1 MSASWYGKLPG
12 SVQLVV
18 LADVPTRAGSV
29 DVMRVDEAET
39 VELDRLEPPEPH
51 SGGGVARGLAG
62 SLAAGLVL
70 LTLGLLAAELLT
82 PSSGPGVAVLVG
94 HAVAAVLAIVAAVVA
109 DRSRGFVT
117 AAAVTA
123 VLLVVAATLWVYW
136 LA

>member
-1 MSASWYGKLPG
+1 MSASWYGKTPG
-12 SVQLVV
+12 SEQLVV
-18 LADVPTRAGSV
+18 LADAPTRAGSV

-39 VELDRLEPPEPH
+39 VELERLEPPEPH

-62 SLAAGLVL
+62 SLAAGLLL

-109 DRSRGFVT
+109 DRTRGFAT

>member
-1 MSASWYGKLPG
+1 
-12 SVQLVV
+12 
-18 LADVPTRAGSV
+18 
-29 DVMRVDEAET
+29 MRVDEAET
-39 VELDRLEPPEPH
+39 VELDRLEPPEPD
-51 SGGGVARGLAG
+51 SGGGGMARGLAG

-82 PSSGPGVAVLVG
+82 PSSGPGVAVLIG

-109 DRSRGFVT
+109 DRTRGFAT

-123 VLLVVAATLWVYW
+123 VLLVVAATLWVFW